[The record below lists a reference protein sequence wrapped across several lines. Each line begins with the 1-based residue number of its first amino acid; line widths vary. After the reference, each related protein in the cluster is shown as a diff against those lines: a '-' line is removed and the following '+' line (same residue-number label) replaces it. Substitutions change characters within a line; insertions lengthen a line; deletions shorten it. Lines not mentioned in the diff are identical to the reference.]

1 MSSRDATLL
10 ARKLAALPEQ
20 AMRAHVLREYIEQGE
35 APEVVHVLA
44 LIHNRGR
51 AGGPPFDVAMLALA
65 AVLGDEGLPYDLRGL
80 LYSEAKEQEQTDL
93 ARLFFSSRALED
105 EVDFHR
111 LGPAPELTLGH
122 RKWQARS
129 TRRDLLDK
137 LLRNPEAE
145 VMPNLL
151 RNPRITEHDVVAL
164 ASRRPLDPAV
174 LAHVFR
180 SPRWITRYSVKRT
193 LLFNPYTPS
202 EMSLRLVSFMTRGD
216 LKLAASLSGLA
227 EVVREAATS
236 MARRASKGDDARVV
250 DLSGTEDPE

>member
-1 MSSRDATLL
+1 MSSQDATLL

-35 APEVVHVLA
+35 APEVVRVLA
-44 LIHNRGR
+44 LIHSRGR

-65 AVLGDEGLPYDLRGL
+65 AVLGDEALPYDLRSL
-80 LYSEAKEQEQTDL
+80 LYSEAKDQEQTDL

-111 LGPAPELTLGH
+111 LGPPPELTLGH
-122 RKWQARS
+122 RKWQARD
-129 TRRDLLDK
+129 TRREVLDK

-151 RNPRITEHDVVAL
+151 RNPRITEPDVVAL
-164 ASRRPLDPAV
+164 ASRRPVDPAV
-174 LAHVFR
+174 LVHVFR
-180 SPRWITRYSVKRT
+180 SPRWITHYPVKRT

-202 EMSLRLVSFMTRGD
+202 EVSLRLVSFMTRGD

-236 MARRASKGDDARVV
+236 MARRAGKGDEARVV